1 MEMAAALDFDEL
13 LYLNQGHE
21 TTGGKKK
28 KEKSVYFQN
37 TKCQRKKKRVD
48 MNQVKVPN
56 RVQSVFLY
64 TISGVKKNSVGAE
77 AWQWRGG
84 TSGSIADCL

>member
-1 MEMAAALDFDEL
+1 MATALDFDEL

-21 TTGGKKK
+21 TTAGKK

-37 TKCQRKKKRVD
+37 TKRQKKKRVG

-64 TISGVKKNSVGAE
+64 TISGVKKKKKFCWS
-77 AWQWRGG
+77 
-84 TSGSIADCL
+84 